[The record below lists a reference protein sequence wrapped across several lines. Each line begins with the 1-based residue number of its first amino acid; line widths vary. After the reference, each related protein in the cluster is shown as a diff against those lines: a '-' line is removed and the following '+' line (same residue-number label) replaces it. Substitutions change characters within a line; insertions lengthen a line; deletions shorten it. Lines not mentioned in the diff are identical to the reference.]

1 MLNSSAFFV
10 CFLIFYFALFLFFFD
25 CFFDLF
31 FDLWTCLTLFF
42 LLWNLFFFFLVFI
55 VFVFIFWN
63 LFWNPWIVFFQLFF
77 DILLT
82 VWDFFRMFQ
91 ILFARI
97 ATFRSS
103 PLRSITGLFMVFF
116 TKLWRLAVYPLS
128 RICSKRGRRPQG
140 LGLES
145 YLIWQ
150 DKTLLISTVYKLHVV
165 AFNLKTGS
173 LGLS

>member
-1 MLNSSAFFV
+1 MLIVCWILLLFFWFSILL
-10 CFLIFYFALFLFFFD
+10 CFCFFRLFLWFVFRSLNLFDFFFF
-25 CFFDLF
+25 CGIY
-31 FDLWTCLTLFF
+31 
-42 LLWNLFFFFLVFI
+42 FFFLVFI